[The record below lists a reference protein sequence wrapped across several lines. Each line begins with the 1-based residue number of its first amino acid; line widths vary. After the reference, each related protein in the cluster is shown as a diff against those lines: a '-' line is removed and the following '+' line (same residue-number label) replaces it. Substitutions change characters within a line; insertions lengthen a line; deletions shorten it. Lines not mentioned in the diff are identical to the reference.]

1 MSSDMST
8 TRHPSVP
15 PARVL
20 GADVVVSGGDRPRIR
35 RRTRRRLIEIL
46 LVVAALVY
54 VGPFL
59 FTLLASFRTAG
70 DIAADPLGLPR
81 HLTLDNYKT
90 SVQEIHYFSSA
101 WNAVLLTVFSCLAIS
116 VVGSMAAYPLARI
129 TSRLSTAMYRMFI
142 LGLTVPVFVII
153 GPLYLLIRDLH
164 LLDSRFG
171 LVVIYTAL
179 NLPVSVFFYTSF
191 VRQIPA
197 ELEEAAAIDGCGPL
211 RTFFT
216 IIFPLMRP
224 VTGTLL
230 TFVSLQVWNNLVIPL
245 VFLQDPGKS
254 TVMANAYSFA
264 DPHTL
269 QPTQLFPAALLGV
282 LPLFVLFLIFQRQ
295 VVSGMTSGA
304 VK

>member
-1 MSSDMST
+1 MST